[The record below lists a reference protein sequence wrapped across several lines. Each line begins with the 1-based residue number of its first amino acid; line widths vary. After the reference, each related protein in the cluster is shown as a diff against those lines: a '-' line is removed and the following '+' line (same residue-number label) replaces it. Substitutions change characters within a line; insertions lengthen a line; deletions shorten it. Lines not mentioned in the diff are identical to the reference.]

1 MKHFRQRLTVILAL
15 LLSISAFVPV
25 MAQST
30 PKELVELGR
39 QAYQKKQY
47 TKAYNYY
54 KKAYDMGD
62 GMAAMEIGYLHYFGQ
77 GRKKDDAAAYKFFTE
92 AAEYG
97 VPKANIMRG
106 NQSTSSK

>member
-15 LLSISAFVPV
+15 LLSISEFVPV

-77 GRKKDDAAAYKFFTE
+77 GRKKDDAAAYK
-92 AAEYG
+92 
-97 VPKANIMRG
+97 PD
-106 NQSTSSK
+106 

>member
-47 TKAYNYY
+47 TKAYNY
-54 KKAYDMGD
+54 
-62 GMAAMEIGYLHYFGQ
+62 
-77 GRKKDDAAAYKFFTE
+77 
-92 AAEYG
+92 
-97 VPKANIMRG
+97 
-106 NQSTSSK
+106 